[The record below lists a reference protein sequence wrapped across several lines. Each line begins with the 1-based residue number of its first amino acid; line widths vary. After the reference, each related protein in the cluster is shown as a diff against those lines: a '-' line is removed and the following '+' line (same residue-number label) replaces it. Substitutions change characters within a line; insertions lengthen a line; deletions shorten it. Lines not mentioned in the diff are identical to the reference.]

1 MLENLRKLR
10 VSFGMENDSTL
21 SNKHF
26 GESNFFLIFDIYE
39 NGDYKFLEKRK
50 NTTLDMANENL
61 HGDVNKFRSLILLL
75 NDVDILAAYRMG
87 PNYLNIKN
95 KTDKIPFLTRTDNF
109 QESLEII
116 KLNFEKLWEDKK
128 NKSI

>member
-1 MLENLRKLR
+1 MGNLRKLR

-26 GESNFFLIFDIYE
+26 GDSNFFLILDIYE

-50 NTTLDMANENL
+50 NTSLDTANENV
-61 HGDVNKFRSLILLL
+61 HGDVKKFRSLILLL
-75 NDVDILAAYRMG
+75 NDVDILVAYRMG

-95 KTDKIPFLTRTDNF
+95 KTNKIPFLTRTDNF
-109 QESLEII
+109 QESLEMI

-128 NKSI
+128 KKSI

>member
-1 MLENLRKLR
+1 
-10 VSFGMENDSTL
+10 MENDFTL

-26 GESNFFLIFDIYE
+26 GDSNFFLILDIYE

-50 NTTLDMANENL
+50 NTSLDTANEKI
-61 HGDVNKFRSLILLL
+61 HGDVKKFRSLILLL
-75 NDVDILAAYRMG
+75 NDVDILVAYRMG

-95 KTDKIPFLTRTDNF
+95 KTNKIPFLTRTDNF

-116 KLNFEKLWEDKK
+116 KLNFEKLWEDKIK
-128 NKSI
+128 KSI